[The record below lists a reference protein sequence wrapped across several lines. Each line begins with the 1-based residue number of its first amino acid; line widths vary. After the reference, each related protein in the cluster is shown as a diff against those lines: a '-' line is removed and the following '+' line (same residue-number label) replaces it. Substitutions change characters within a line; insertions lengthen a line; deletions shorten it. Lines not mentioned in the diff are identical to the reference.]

1 MKEEKKDI
9 KVVLDTNVFISALFW
24 KGNPHKIVSLAL
36 DKKISVYTSPDILV
50 ELEKVLKRDFDEDR
64 ETIERQISFILEYAR
79 VVKPFVEVDVVKDDP
94 DDNKIIACAL
104 VAKVDF
110 VVSGDPHLFKIKE
123 VFGIKIL
130 KPKEFLDEISR

>member
-123 VFGIKIL
+123 IFGIKIL